1 MDSLISISSQ
11 SFLEYINSSN
21 IIPIAHRGASLEAA
35 ENSFESFRKAFD
47 LGYRVI
53 ETDIHSS
60 KDGTAYIFHDH
71 TLERLTGENLK
82 ISDLKDVDID
92 SLKVNKSSVIPRLSN
107 VFEEFPEGLFNL
119 DAKTWEATKPIANTI
134 KKMGYSSRVCIGSFN
149 DKRINAII
157 KELGVET
164 CHSMGKSNATKFYLG
179 AQLGIKQNFTAQCI
193 QLPIKQFGVS
203 LVARRV
209 LRHARKLGIKIHFWT
224 INNPTTMQKLLE
236 LNVDGIMTDDCVLLK
251 TIMEE
256 QFKWPVSI

>member
-1 MDSLISISSQ
+1 MSFLVGAILKQKIRKWISLFQ
-11 SFLEYINSSN
+11 FLLKVFLEYINSSN
-21 IIPIAHRGASLEAA
+21 IVPIAHRGASLEAA

-92 SLKVNKSSVIPRLSN
+92 SLKVNKSSIIPTAFKR
-107 VFEEFPEGLFNL
+107 FEEFPEGLFNL

-157 KELGVET
+157 KELGVGT
-164 CHSMGKSNATKFYLG
+164 CHSMGKSNAIKFYLG
-179 AQLGIKQNFTAQCI
+179 AQLGIKQNFTASVFNC
-193 QLPIKQFGVS
+193 QLSS
-203 LVARRV
+203 LAS
-209 LRHARKLGIKIHFWT
+209 L
-224 INNPTTMQKLLE
+224 
-236 LNVDGIMTDDCVLLK
+236 
-251 TIMEE
+251 
-256 QFKWPVSI
+256 